1 MGGLGS
7 GVEPP
12 RPELPARS
20 IVPMGPDVSRNPGSG
35 CPVADTEQSLN
46 EWAANHVE
54 AEPGTPVEVEWG
66 NELFQP
72 LAYHGFNT
80 GSFKARGVVRAGE
93 SVADAVYR
101 LWLELNTVAMRIR
114 DEKSSAYL
122 REVER
127 LHAAE

>member
-1 MGGLGS
+1 MAMPEKLRPRSQAGAPPSTSAAIPVSSGGFASTSEG
-7 GVEPP
+7 
-12 RPELPARS
+12 A
-20 IVPMGPDVSRNPGSG
+20 RNPGSNSD
-35 CPVADTEQSLN
+35 P
-46 EWAANHVE
+46 

-127 LHAAE
+127 LATETRK